1 MFVSRRF
8 SADLSPALAGVKNV
22 MEEGMYAIVNTG
34 GKQYQVAQGDRL
46 RVEKL
51 EGNVGD
57 TVELSDVLMV
67 VNDEDIKVGQPMI
80 EGAKVM
86 ARIVEQGK
94 AKKILVFKK
103 KRRKGYKVKRGHRQL
118 FTGLEINEISA

>member
-1 MFVSRRF
+1 MF
-8 SADLSPALAGVKNV
+8 PAGFRLTKIPAPAGVKNV

-51 EGNVGD
+51 DGNVGD
-57 TVELSDVLMV
+57 TVELSEVLMV
-67 VNDEDIKVGQPMI
+67 VNEGDIKVGQPVV
-80 EGAKVM
+80 EGAKVT

-103 KRRKGYKVKRGHRQL
+103 KRRKGYKVQRGHRQL
-118 FTGLEINEISA
+118 YTALEIKEISA